1 MRKPTS
7 LSITVATI
15 AFAAMLLCQ
24 LPGEPVPVAEKP
36 TQSQLQTQ
44 FDQAEAVLGAAA
56 EKTKERADA
65 AKRAMKIA
73 SDIAWLAFDA
83 GQYEKAANWF
93 AKSAELKAES
103 HVNARAY
110 WEEYRRTVV
119 AQTEAGLA
127 ARIKEFQTQLAT
139 AEESKKGALRTSID
153 ALEKIRYTMSYTA
166 ISMLET
172 VASENDATADLVQ
185 YGKQEVEIRHRELAY
200 LLESAAGKR
209 DIDLKNAQIATA
221 LERTAGA
228 QADMASFDEAE
239 ENYLTALEIRNSL
252 PAEMPE

>member
-1 MRKPTS
+1 MTLDVITEFLENTVIRIVRAIVIRPGLSRRSS
-7 LSITVATI
+7 LSIFVATS
-15 AFAAMLLCQ
+15 ALAALLLCQ
-24 LPGEPVPVAEKP
+24 LPGEPAPVAEKP

-44 FDQAEAVLGAAA
+44 FDQAEAVLGATA

-65 AKRAMKIA
+65 AKKAMKIA

-83 GQYEKAANWF
+83 GKYEEAANWF

-139 AEESKKGALRTSID
+139 AEESKKGALRIFHRR
-153 ALEKIRYTMSYTA
+153 A
-166 ISMLET
+166 
-172 VASENDATADLVQ
+172 
-185 YGKQEVEIRHRELAY
+185 GKDPIHDELHRDFHAGNRRQRKRRHRG
-200 LLESAAGKR
+200 SGR
-209 DIDLKNAQIATA
+209 
-221 LERTAGA
+221 
-228 QADMASFDEAE
+228 
-239 ENYLTALEIRNSL
+239 IR
-252 PAEMPE
+252 